1 MKALNPRNKVDAPMR
16 ESLSYAHS
24 ILKCLAIISRKGEA
38 ASWLGGTTFYH
49 GERKVRRPV
58 NNNKKLK

>member
-1 MKALNPRNKVDAPMR
+1 MR